1 MNEFPAPQENPHL
14 DGLSPQTDPPIAEP
28 PPPQPVQIP
37 IHPPSGRVWV
47 TYAIIGVTACIYLL
61 QTLSKTVF
69 NVDYPAYLGMK
80 VNDFIL
86 MGQIWRLITPM
97 LLHGSVLHIGFNM
110 YFLYR
115 IGPGLERNYGSGRFL
130 LLYLATAFSGNVFS
144 FLFTPAA
151 SLGASTAIFGLVT
164 AYAVLIYRNRRFFA
178 DPQKAL
184 TDITITIVAN
194 LILGLSAGIDNFGHV
209 GGLLGGLAI
218 GWFGGPQLA
227 IKLEADGYHIFNRQS
242 ATRYAAVIAAVTT
255 AFALLAA
262 LKPLLF

>member
-1 MNEFPAPQENPHL
+1 
-14 DGLSPQTDPPIAEP
+14 
-28 PPPQPVQIP
+28 
-37 IHPPSGRVWV
+37 
-47 TYAIIGVTACIYLL
+47 
-61 QTLSKTVF
+61 
-69 NVDYPAYLGMK
+69 
-80 VNDFIL
+80 

-194 LILGLSAGIDNFGHV
+194 LILGHV